1 MDGGR
6 SFGEAREPSRFAAF
20 DGLIETCRRTR
31 AALVAVAHERSGDGD
46 LVRAVIA
53 DDGLAHVDAVRAG
66 LTALARA
73 GQFDSAELRDLVRR
87 EGITDRPRT
96 GPDVVAAAAEASHN
110 RPPLRPAD
118 TGQILAAGHAR
129 IVFSVIPTLP
139 PEAVTWPR
147 VHRTYADIPTPVP
160 RPSCSSGST
169 SSRGCF
175 GGSPRAGTIATS
187 RCVARSPSTRRGRGC
202 PCAAGS
208 APPDARG
215 AAFEIRRRLG
225 GSGVGD
231 GLTPPDRR
239 A

>member
-20 DGLIETCRRTR
+20 DGLVETCRRTR
-31 AALVAVAHERSGDGD
+31 AALVAVVHERSGDGD
-46 LVRAVIA
+46 LLRAVIA

-87 EGITDRPRT
+87 EGITDRPRS

-147 VHRTYADIPTPVP
+147 VHRTYADIPTPRSEAELFERVDELARVLWRVAEGRHDRDEP
-160 RPSCSSGST
+160 MR
-169 SSRGCF
+169 
-175 GGSPRAGTIATS
+175 RALAFYE
-187 RCVARSPSTRRGRGC
+187 
-202 PCAAGS
+202 AGS
-208 APPDARG
+208 RLSLRG
-215 AAFEIRRRLG
+215 GFSAA
-225 GSGVGD
+225 
-231 GLTPPDRR
+231 
-239 A
+239 